1 MLVNFY
7 LKTFLVVALLS
18 VVAFFIHNWWVVD
31 PAIAPLRIYSFLGIA
46 TFVTVSAL
54 RFVHFYV
61 PDKLGYG
68 FLGLIFIK
76 CGAAIVLFP
85 ELIAEDPALTK
96 PELLGFLAP
105 YFIFLFIEVGI
116 VIKWL
121 NDN

>member
-1 MLVNFY
+1 MNFY
-7 LKTFLVVALLS
+7 IKTFLFVLIASVMGYFLHEWLVKDPVISLLRTY
-18 VVAFFIHNWWVVD
+18 A
-31 PAIAPLRIYSFLGIA
+31 FLGTA

-85 ELIAEDPALTK
+85 ELIAEDPALSK
-96 PELLGFLAP
+96 AELLSFLVP
-105 YFIFLFIEVGI
+105 YFVFLLIEVGI